1 MKIVIAGLGNIGGS
15 FALAI
20 KDKTPEHDIYAIDID
35 RESLIDAEESGLITK
50 GVESPEEIIPQADLI
65 IFSVYPMVLKSLVE
79 SYSPYFK
86 EGVILTD
93 VTGVKRS
100 IIKEIEPLLPNNVDF
115 VFGHPMAGR
124 ENRGLSFASCEI
136 FQGANYLFTPTD
148 RNSKENIELL
158 TEFVEKIGF
167 KNVTSISP
175 DFHDEVIGFTSQL
188 AHVIAV
194 SLINSDD
201 TNRNTKAYTGDSYRD
216 LTRIT
221 NINEKLWPELFIMNK
236 DHLLSHIE
244 GFKEQLNQL
253 TSAIENEDIET
264 MQEMMIES
272 RHRYHDLHN
281 LDESA
286 WK

>member
-20 KDKTPEHDIYAIDID
+20 KDKAPEHDIYAIDID
-35 RESLIDAEESGLITK
+35 SKSLRDAEESGLITK
-50 GVESPEEIIPQADLI
+50 GYETPEDIIPEADLI
-65 IFSVYPMVLKSLVE
+65 IFSVYPMILKSLVE
-79 SYSPYFK
+79 TYAPYFK

-100 IIKEIEPLLPNNVDF
+100 IIKDIEPLLPDNVDF

-124 ENRGLSFASCEI
+124 ENRGLSFASSKV
-136 FQGANYLFTPTD
+136 FQGANYLLTPTE
-148 RNSKENIELL
+148 RNSEDNIRLL

-244 GFKEQLNQL
+244 GFKHQLSQL
-253 TSAIENEDIET
+253 TAAIENEDIEM

-281 LDESA
+281 LDESV

>member
-20 KDKTPEHDIYAIDID
+20 KSNAPEYEVYAIDID
-35 RESLIDAEESGLITK
+35 AESLRDAEDSGLIRK
-50 GVESPEEIIPQADLI
+50 GYESPEAIIPHADLI
-65 IFSVYPMVLKSLVE
+65 IFSVYPMILKSLVAA
-79 SYSPYFK
+79 YVPYLK

-100 IIKEIEPLLPNNVDF
+100 IIEEIEPLLPDDADF

-124 ENRGLSFASCEI
+124 ENRGLSFASGEV
-136 FQGANYLFTPTD
+136 FQDANYLFTPTP
-148 RNSKENIELL
+148 RNKPENIEML
-158 TEFVEKIGF
+158 TAFVREAGF

-201 TNRNTKAYTGDSYRD
+201 TRRDTKAFTGDSYRD

-236 DHLLSHIE
+236 DHLLNHID
-244 GFKEQLNQL
+244 GFKEQLDQL
-253 TSAIENEDIET
+253 TKAIENEDVET

-281 LDESA
+281 LDESI

>member
-20 KDKTPEHDIYAIDID
+20 KDKAPEHDIYAIDID
-35 RESLIDAEESGLITK
+35 SKSLRDAEESGLITK
-50 GVESPEEIIPQADLI
+50 GYETPEDIIPEADLI
-65 IFSVYPMVLKSLVE
+65 IFSVYPMILKSLVE
-79 SYSPYFK
+79 TYAPYFK

-100 IIKEIEPLLPNNVDF
+100 IIKDIEPLLPDNVDF

-124 ENRGLSFASCEI
+124 ENRGLSIASSKV
-136 FQGANYLFTPTD
+136 FQGANYLLTPTE
-148 RNSKENIELL
+148 RNSEDNIRLL

-244 GFKEQLNQL
+244 GFKHQLSQL
-253 TSAIENEDIET
+253 TAAIENEDIEM

-281 LDESA
+281 LDESV

>member
-20 KDKTPEHDIYAIDID
+20 KTYAPEHEIYAIDID
-35 RESLIDAEESGLITK
+35 AESLRDAEESGLITK
-50 GVESPEEIIPQADLI
+50 GYETPEEIIPEADLI
-65 IFSVYPMVLKSLVE
+65 IFSVYPMILKSLVA
-79 SYSPYFK
+79 SYAPYFK
-86 EGVILTD
+86 EGAILTD
-93 VTGVKRS
+93 VTGIKRS
-100 IIKEIEPLLPNNVDF
+100 IIEEIEPLLPDNVDF

-124 ENRGLSFASCEI
+124 ENRGLAFASGEV
-136 FQGANYLFTPTD
+136 FQGANYLFTPIP
-148 RNSKENIELL
+148 RNSEGNIKLL
-158 TEFVEKIGF
+158 TDFVRKIGF
-167 KNVTSISP
+167 KNISSISP

-201 TNRNTKAYTGDSYRD
+201 NDRNTKAYTGDSYRD

-244 GFKEQLNQL
+244 GFKGQLDQL
-253 TSAIENEDIET
+253 TKAIENEDIET
-264 MQEMMIES
+264 MQKMMIES

-281 LDESA
+281 LDESL